1 MRWSEAEKQRHL
13 LKVSCRSIDLDRRFV
28 DRRQGF
34 HTFASFPT
42 SHGHFCSARTAH
54 TTSCSR
60 LRRSSDPRRR
70 QVRAP
75 DHRESPQL
83 TESPTPRRVVGL
95 DLERHAILIQ
105 DEGVGLVVQL
115 APINDEAAWA
125 PKLKD
130 LVMTA
135 GDLCISDVSIF
146 SAGRAN
152 GC

>member
-1 MRWSEAEKQRHL
+1 M
-13 LKVSCRSIDLDRRFV
+13 
-28 DRRQGF
+28 
-34 HTFASFPT
+34 
-42 SHGHFCSARTAH
+42 
-54 TTSCSR
+54 
-60 LRRSSDPRRR
+60 
-70 QVRAP
+70 RAP

-146 SAGRAN
+146 SARRAN